1 MISNL
6 LGFFKKIDP
15 FIFLISL
22 CIGLFFTYS
31 MTPPPEIVYKYPTP
45 ENSGKISYKDR
56 SNMCY
61 KYNSKEVQCPDDI
74 KKISQYPFQ
83 SEKNEIKK
91 II

>member
-1 MISNL
+1 MFL
-6 LGFFKKIDP
+6 LNKINPIVFF
-15 FIFLISL
+15 ISL
-22 CIGLFFTYS
+22 SVGLFLTYIS
-31 MTPPPEIVYKYPTP
+31 TPYPTVVYKYPTP